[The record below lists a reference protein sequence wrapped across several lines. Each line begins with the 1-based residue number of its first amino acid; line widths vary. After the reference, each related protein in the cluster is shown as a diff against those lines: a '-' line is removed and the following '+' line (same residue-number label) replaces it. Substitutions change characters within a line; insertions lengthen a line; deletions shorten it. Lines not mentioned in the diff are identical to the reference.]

1 MGQNNSFES
10 NHIIAHQKYVQ
21 KSVYTLFYVYRLGM
35 LGLEVLVKLLP
46 EEELS
51 LTALG
56 NELERSQ
63 NQTQR
68 LQTLYNGQE
77 DVFGYK

>member
-1 MGQNNSFES
+1 M
-10 NHIIAHQKYVQ
+10 I
-21 KSVYTLFYVYRLGM
+21 
-35 LGLEVLVKLLP
+35 GLEVLVKLLP

-51 LTALG
+51 LAALG

-68 LQTLYNGQE
+68 LQTLYNGQ
-77 DVFGYK
+77 

>member
-10 NHIIAHQKYVQ
+10 NHILAHQKQVQ
-21 KSVYTLFYVYRLGM
+21 IPLYKLFHLCRLSM

-46 EEELS
+46 KEELK
-51 LTALG
+51 LAALG